1 MSNDDMITSAAGR
14 FLKLGGL
21 AGRVGASVV
30 GRQAIDL
37 VRSGP
42 GKKARQTE
50 NLVRNALRIV
60 ETLGELKG
68 AAMKVGQMLS
78 LHEGLLPP
86 EVAEVL
92 RSLQKEAPRVPAE
105 VMEFEVR
112 GALDDFD
119 ELFETFDFEAFAA
132 ASIGQVHRG
141 RLRDG
146 REVAVKVQYPLIDEI
161 VKADLKN
168 LKTLFRRLVGMFTD
182 VDFEPLWG
190 ELRDGLMAEIDYL
203 HEAENIRRM
212 TELHAEVPEIVIPR
226 VVDEATARNVL
237 TMELVEGM
245 PATDACSDR
254 VPAELRNRWGAVLFE
269 FQLRGIIRHRF
280 VHADPNMANF
290 AFLDDGRVVVYDFGC
305 VKQVPA
311 DLAEAYADAFVAVIE
326 DRVADLPGIF
336 AGIGLTMRDGSHID
350 ADVIEPYIDAIS
362 EIFRA
367 EPPYTFGDDH
377 QEIYNEIIRLG
388 FQDWETKVDL
398 EFPKDVIFINRSLSG
413 HFGNL
418 SRLHATGPWRDLLLK
433 YATAASV
440 TRDVP

>member
-1 MSNDDMITSAAGR
+1 VGNDELITSAARR

-30 GRQAIDL
+30 TNQALDL

-42 GKKARQTE
+42 TRKARQTE
-50 NLVRNALRIV
+50 NLVKNALRIV

-86 EVAEVL
+86 EVSEVL

-105 VMEFEVR
+105 VMEFEIR
-112 GALDDFD
+112 GALENFD
-119 ELFETFDFEAFAA
+119 ELFESFEFEAFAA

-146 REVAVKVQYPLIDEI
+146 REVAVKIQYPLIDEI

-168 LKTLFRRLVGMFTD
+168 LKTMLKRLFALFSEA
-182 VDFEPLWG
+182 DFEPIWA
-190 ELRDGLMAEIDYL
+190 ELRDILLAELDYL

-212 TELHAEVPEIVIPR
+212 TELHADVPEIVIPR
-226 VVDEATARNVL
+226 VVAEATARNVL
-237 TMELVEGM
+237 TMEFVAGIPPTE
-245 PATDACSDR
+245 ACTDRYSS
-254 VPAELRNRWGAVLFE
+254 ELRDRWGAVLSE
-269 FQLRGIIRHRF
+269 FQMRGIIEHQL

-305 VKQVPA
+305 VKRVPA
-311 DLAEAYADAFVAVIE
+311 DLARAYAEAFVAVIE
-326 DRVADLPGIF
+326 DRVADLPSIF
-336 AGIGLTMRDGSHID
+336 AGIGLKMNDGSPIP
-350 ADVIEPYIDAIS
+350 VELIEPYIDVIG
-362 EIFRA
+362 EVFRA
-367 EPPYTFGDDH
+367 DPPYTFGDDN
-377 QEIYNEIIRLG
+377 QEIYSEIFRLG
-388 FQDWETKVDL
+388 FEGWEAKTDMQ
-398 EFPKDVIFINRSLSG
+398 FPQDVIFVNRSLTG

-418 SRLHATGPWRDLLLK
+418 SRLRATGSWRDLVLK
-433 YATAASV
+433 YA
-440 TRDVP
+440 RRKP

>member
-1 MSNDDMITSAAGR
+1 MITSAVRR

-21 AGRVGASVV
+21 AGRVGVSMATN
-30 GRQAIDL
+30 QALDL

-42 GKKARQTE
+42 AQKARQTE
-50 NLVRNALRIV
+50 NLVKNALRIV

-112 GALDDFD
+112 GALENFD
-119 ELFETFDFEAFAA
+119 ELFETLDFEAFAA

-168 LKTLFRRLVGMFTD
+168 LKTLMMRLFALFTD
-182 VDFEPLWG
+182 ADFEPLWG
-190 ELRDGLMAEIDYL
+190 ELQKGLLAEIDYL

-212 TELHAEVPEIVIPR
+212 TALHTGVSEIVIPR

-237 TMELVEGM
+237 TMEYVDGIPPTE
-245 PATDACSDR
+245 ACSDR
-254 VPAELRNRWGAVLFE
+254 YPAELRDRWGLVLSE
-269 FQLRGIIRHRF
+269 FQMRGILEHRL

-305 VKQVPA
+305 VKEVPA
-311 DLAEAYADAFVAVIE
+311 KLARAYASAFTAVIE
-326 DRVADLPGIF
+326 DRVADLPDIF
-336 AGIGLTMRDGSHID
+336 ARIGLSMKDSSPID
-350 ADVIEPYIDAIS
+350 VRLIEPYIELIG
-362 EIFRA
+362 EVFRA
-367 EPPYTFGDDH
+367 DPPYTFGVDNDELYR
-377 QEIYNEIIRLG
+377 EIFRLG
-388 FQDWETKVDL
+388 MEDWPAKKDML
-398 EFPKDVIFINRSLSG
+398 FPEDVIFVNRSLSG

-418 SRLHATGPWRDLLLK
+418 SRLRATGPWRDLVLK
-433 YATAASV
+433 YAAVGGSK
-440 TRDVP
+440 

>member
-1 MSNDDMITSAAGR
+1 MITSAARR

-30 GRQAIDL
+30 GHQAIDL

-42 GKKARQTE
+42 TKKIRQTE
-50 NLVRNALRIV
+50 NLVKNALRVV

-68 AAMKVGQMLS
+68 AAMKIGQMLS
-78 LHEGLLPP
+78 LHEGMLPP

-112 GALDDFD
+112 GALPSFD

-141 RLRDG
+141 QLRDG

-168 LKTLFRRLVGMFTD
+168 LKTLMKRLFALFTD
-182 VDFEPLWG
+182 ADFEPLWG
-190 ELRDGLMAEIDYL
+190 ELRDGLLAEIDYL

-212 TELHAEVPEIVIPR
+212 IELHADVPEIIIPR
-226 VVDEATARNVL
+226 VIDEATARNVL
-237 TMELVEGM
+237 TMEYVEGIPPTM
-245 PATDACSDR
+245 ACSEAY
-254 VPAELRNRWGAVLFE
+254 PAELRDQWGVVLFE
-269 FQLRGIIRHRF
+269 FQMRGVIEHRL

-290 AFLDDGRVVVYDFGC
+290 AFHDDGRVVVYDFGC
-305 VKQVPA
+305 VKEVPA
-311 DLAEAYADAFVAVIE
+311 ELARAYADAFTAVIAG
-326 DRVADLPGIF
+326 RVSDLPAIF
-336 AGIGLTMRDGSHID
+336 AGIGLSMQDGSPID
-350 ADVIEPYIDAIS
+350 VRLIEPYIELIG
-362 EIFRA
+362 EVFRA
-367 EPPYTFGDDH
+367 GPPYTFGEDNDELYR
-377 QEIYNEIIRLG
+377 EIFRLG
-388 FQDWETKVDL
+388 MDDWPEKKDMA
-398 EFPKDVIFINRSLSG
+398 FPEDVIFINRSLSG

-418 SRLHATGPWRDLLLK
+418 SRLRATGPWRELILK
-433 YATAASV
+433 YAN
-440 TRDVP
+440 RG